1 MNVENVLLAVRAFF
15 VIREFTT
22 EKGLMSAVSV
32 QNHSQLSQP
41 FLIIRE
47 FTVEK
52 DLLSAVH
59 VASFLAKRYI
69 LVPI

>member
-1 MNVENVLLAVRAFF
+1 
-15 VIREFTT
+15 
-22 EKGLMSAVSV
+22 MSAVSV

-52 DLLSAVH
+52 DLLS
-59 VASFLAKRYI
+59 VANVKNSLAERNI
-69 LVPI
+69 SVPI

>member
-1 MNVENVLLAVRAFF
+1 MDDLLAKATASVATGK
-15 VIREFTT
+15 FTL